1 MSARGEQAGFTP
13 LWRSA
18 EHGFTL
24 IEMLVTLAIAALV
37 AGVGFPALER
47 QAASWRT
54 RAAAQDC
61 AALLAQARYGAVRQ
75 DRSIAVRA
83 DGGGRLSA
91 PALNMVT
98 TVSRPASLT
107 MEPAQIVFHP
117 DGTASG
123 GSLTVAAGA
132 LSRRFTIDS
141 RTGQISAQ

>member
-1 MSARGEQAGFTP
+1 MSVRGKQ
-13 LWRSA
+13 S
-18 EHGFTL
+18 GFTL

-61 AALLAQARYGAVRQ
+61 AALLAQARFGAVRQ

-83 DGGGRLSA
+83 DGAGRLSA
-91 PALNMVT
+91 PALNLSADVP
-98 TVSRPASLT
+98 RPASLA

-123 GSLTVAAGA
+123 GSLRVSAGA
-132 LSRRFTIDS
+132 LSRRFVIDS